1 MEDQPCRRLQSA
13 QATRGRLESITCG
26 KLGLTNTCECSHMN
40 SRRTFEFCV
49 EKFADLVHWD
59 VVAKPSLQVHRP
71 IVYDVID

>member
-1 MEDQPCRRLQSA
+1 
-13 QATRGRLESITCG
+13 
-26 KLGLTNTCECSHMN
+26 MN